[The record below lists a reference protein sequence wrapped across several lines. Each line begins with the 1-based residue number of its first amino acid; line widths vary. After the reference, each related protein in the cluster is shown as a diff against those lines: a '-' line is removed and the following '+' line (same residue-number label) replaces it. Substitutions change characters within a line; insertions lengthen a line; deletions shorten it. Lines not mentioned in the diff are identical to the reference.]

1 MTTEQPV
8 ADFSSHV
15 IEFFQAYSRK
25 NALKCLEV
33 LASYEDNFYEF
44 ASDMLYF
51 LRLGIYNRQAFA
63 QSRVHACGL
72 RASTDLLEACLSSQ
86 LEVSLL
92 RCVANRCIDA
102 PAEVEREFYKE
113 KRSEKE
119 SEQLKRGAELVGSQA
134 DRVITLSEALNTV
147 LTSRPLDLCVEP
159 RR

>member
-63 QSRVHACGL
+63 QSRVHA
-72 RASTDLLEACLSSQ
+72 STDLLKACLSSQ

-134 DRVITLSEALNTV
+134 DRVITLSDALNTV
-147 LTSRPLDLCVEP
+147 LTSRPLDLCVESHP
-159 RR
+159 